1 MEVSNHFTC
10 LTYDTVDFLI
20 QSKYVLFGIY
30 IQSITSEKY
39 ITFENEVIPHISI
52 GNYLEENFL
61 CKPVEECNVMIVLKK
76 DDFNKDLQKKI
87 KKFTGIDFP
96 ESGNFAVSVN
106 SQVTSRIMDI
116 SFLRAV
122 PEGIRFKMKE
132 YGVSAIGF
140 QNDSKENSIQRK
152 EILIAPD
159 TMLKNYIALQ
169 SKTYDG
175 GIDE

>member
-30 IQSITSEKY
+30 IQSITSEKQ
-39 ITFENEVIPHISI
+39 ITFENEIIPHISI

-61 CKPVEECNVMIVLKK
+61 CKPVEDCNVMIIFKK
-76 DDFNKDLQKKI
+76 DDFSKDLQRKI
-87 KKFTGIDFP
+87 KKYTGTDFP
-96 ESGNFAVSVN
+96 ESGNFAVSLN

-122 PEGIRFKMKE
+122 PEGIRFKMNE

-140 QNDSKENSIQRK
+140 QNDSKNTSLQRK
-152 EILIAPD
+152 EILLAPD
-159 TMLKNYIALQ
+159 SLLKNYIALQ
-169 SKTYDG
+169 KNA
-175 GIDE
+175 